1 MPRYFI
7 KGVNAMKNL
16 LLLTLVLVIGWSTA
30 SFAQQE
36 MSQRTVTL
44 SIPTMTCPVCPITVK
59 KSLEKVSGVSK
70 VKVDF
75 ETKTAIVTFNSQ
87 KVEIKALTKAT
98 MDAGFPSQVNK

>member
-1 MPRYFI
+1 
-7 KGVNAMKNL
+7 MKNL

-75 ETKTAIVTFNSQ
+75 ETKTAIVTFNPQ

-98 MDAGFPSQVNK
+98 MDAGFPSQVKEL